1 MAGLKRHAAGA
12 PAAAVLADLQ
22 ADGGVIL
29 EGFAPA
35 SEVAAMRDELAPW
48 LDRTPFGDGDFMGR
62 RTRRACALIHKSPTY
77 RDWIMRRSVLDLMD
91 EVLGAHC
98 DRYQVNLTQA
108 IQIHPGEEAQ
118 VLHKDELLFPFPH
131 PGYEAMANVM
141 VAVDEFTAANG
152 ATRVVPGSHC
162 WPEERL
168 PGPHEV
174 ARAEMQPGDALVY
187 TGSVIHGGGANQS
200 EAPRTGVV
208 LSYNLGFLRQ
218 TENQYLAVPRETAA
232 RLPAPLQ
239 RLMGYQ
245 IHRPNIGWVENNDPI
260 IALMDEAFDCLPAR
274 DNGTP
279 ELEAELAEMVSKRS
293 EYAALFT

>member
-1 MAGLKRHAAGA
+1 MADIKRHPASA
-12 PAAAVLADLQ
+12 PAETVLCDLQ
-22 ADGGVIL
+22 RDGGVIL
-29 EGFAPA
+29 QGFAA
-35 SEVAAMRDELAPW
+35 EEEIAAMRGELVPW

-62 RTRRACALIHKSPTY
+62 RTKRACALIHKSTTY
-77 RDWIMRRSVLDLMD
+77 RDWVMRRSVLDLMD

-118 VLHKDELLFPFPH
+118 VLHKDEILFPFPH
-131 PGYEAMANVM
+131 PDYEAMANVM
-141 VAVDEFTAANG
+141 VAMDAFTLENG
-152 ATRVVPGSHC
+152 ATRLVPGSHR
-162 WPEERL
+162 WPEDRMPEAD
-168 PGPHEV
+168 EV
-174 ARAEMQPGDALVY
+174 ARAAMAPGDALVY
-187 TGSVIHGGGANQS
+187 LGSVIHGGGGNRS
-200 EAPRTGVV
+200 DAPRTGVV

-232 RLPAPLQ
+232 RLPEPLQ

-260 IALMDEAFDCLPAR
+260 IALMDESFDCLPAR

-279 ELEAELAEMVSKRS
+279 DMEAQLAEVVSRRN
-293 EYAALFT
+293 EYAAFFV